1 VLTLVNG
8 NYEVVR
14 EVSLPDGCFIK
25 PLTDLTEYIA
35 QLINKYGNN
44 AEIIKKYWN
53 RYEVDCDLSN
63 YDKKV
68 YIGITDLWSQT
79 CAVLYVDRG
88 DLTDLIDK
96 LKDSTSDTRL
106 EYTNGLTYVLYIPHN
121 CIKPLAAKLL
131 EYVDTTP
138 IDEHEL
144 SKLFNNNK

>member
-1 VLTLVNG
+1 MGIWQTLK
-8 NYEVVR
+8 R
-14 EVSLPDGCFIK
+14 
-25 PLTDLTEYIA
+25 
-35 QLINKYGNN
+35 
-44 AEIIKKYWN
+44 YWN
-53 RYEVDCDLSN
+53 RYEVRCDLSN